1 MVTLQVGMNILNKKI
16 MDLIKLSFDDKCN
29 LVLSMHWILYSIL
42 IITVIFWIY
51 KAFKNKLMFH
61 KNIEID
67 SAEIGIQGQKI
78 KIRPN
83 YTNIDIA
90 YKIWVELNTR
100 KIGLEIDFEKDVIVE
115 IYKSWYQFF
124 GITRE
129 LIKGLPATKIRND
142 KSSKELIE
150 LSTKIL
156 NEGLRPHLTSWQ
168 AKFHKWYD
176 TAILK
181 DENKDFTPQQI
192 QKNYEEYEA
201 LKNDMSRINS
211 NLINYKNS
219 VYKLAFGE

>member
-1 MVTLQVGMNILNKKI
+1 
-16 MDLIKLSFDDKCN
+16 MDLFRLSFDDKCN
-29 LVLSMHWILYSIL
+29 LVLSMHWIFYTIL
-42 IITVIFWIY
+42 LIVAIIWIY

-78 KIRPN
+78 KIKPN
-83 YTNIDIA
+83 YTNVDIA

-124 GITRE
+124 GITRD

-142 KSSKELIE
+142 KSTKELIE

-168 AKFHKWYD
+168 AKFHKWYESEI
-176 TAILK
+176 TK
-181 DENKDFTPQQI
+181 DANKDLTPQQV
-192 QKNYEEYEA
+192 QQNYGEYEA
-201 LKNDMSRINS
+201 LKNDMKRINN
-211 NLINYKNS
+211 NLINYKDN
-219 VYKLAFGE
+219 VYKLAFG

>member
-1 MVTLQVGMNILNKKI
+1 
-16 MDLIKLSFDDKCN
+16 MDLVKLTFDDKYN
-29 LVLSMHWILYSIL
+29 LVLSMHWVLYSVL
-42 IITVIFWIY
+42 IIATLFWIY
-51 KAFKNKLMFH
+51 RAFRNKLMFH

-78 KIRPN
+78 KIKPN

-100 KIGLEIDFEKDVIVE
+100 KIGLAIDFDNDVIVE

-129 LIKGLPATKIRND
+129 LIKGLPATKLRND
-142 KSSKELIE
+142 KSTKELIE

-168 AKFHKWYD
+168 AKYHKWYD
-176 TAILK
+176 TAIQETGNTDL
-181 DENKDFTPQQI
+181 TPQQI
-192 QKNYEEYEA
+192 QKKYEEYQA
-201 LKNDMSRINS
+201 LKDDMTRIN
-211 NLINYKNS
+211 NHLINYKNS
-219 VYKLAFGE
+219 VYILAFGE

>member
-1 MVTLQVGMNILNKKI
+1 MEF
-16 MDLIKLSFDDKCN
+16 IKLYLDDKYN
-29 LVLSMHWILYSIL
+29 LVFSMHWIIYTVL
-42 IITVIFWIY
+42 IIVAVYLIY
-51 KAFKNKLMFH
+51 KAFNNKLMFN

-78 KIRPN
+78 KIKPN
-83 YTNIDIA
+83 FTNVDIA

-115 IYKSWYQFF
+115 IYKSWYEFF

-142 KSSKELIE
+142 KSTKELIE

-168 AKFHKWYD
+168 AEFHKWYN
-176 TAILK
+176 TAIANN
-181 DENKDFTPQQI
+181 ENENLTPQQVQ
-192 QKNYEEYEA
+192 QKYDEYEA
-201 LKNDMSRINS
+201 LKDDMRRIN
-211 NLINYKNS
+211 NHLISYKNS
-219 VYKLAFGE
+219 VYKLAFG

>member
-1 MVTLQVGMNILNKKI
+1 
-16 MDLIKLSFDDKCN
+16 MDLFRLSFDDKCN
-29 LVLSMHWILYSIL
+29 LVLSMHWIFYTIL
-42 IITVIFWIY
+42 LIVATISIY
-51 KAFKNKLMFH
+51 KVFKNKLMFH

-67 SAEIGIQGQKI
+67 SAEIGIKGQKI
-78 KIRPN
+78 KIKPN
-83 YTNIDIA
+83 YTNVDIA

-124 GITRE
+124 GITRD

-168 AKFHKWYD
+168 AKFHKWYN
-176 TAILK
+176 TAISDNANENLSPQQVQQKYDDYETLK
-181 DENKDFTPQQI
+181 D
-192 QKNYEEYEA
+192 
-201 LKNDMSRINS
+201 DMRRIN
-211 NLINYKNS
+211 NHLINYKNS
-219 VYKLAFGE
+219 VYKLAFD

>member
-1 MVTLQVGMNILNKKI
+1 
-16 MDLIKLSFDDKCN
+16 MDLFKLSFDDKCN
-29 LVLSMHWILYSIL
+29 LVLSTHWIFYSAL
-42 IITVIFWIY
+42 IILAIIWAS
-51 KAFKNKLMFH
+51 KALKNKLMFH

-67 SAEIGIQGQKI
+67 SAKIGVRGQKI
-78 KIRPN
+78 KIKPN
-83 YTNIDIA
+83 YTNVDIA

-100 KIGLEIDFEKDVIVE
+100 KIGLEIDFEEDVIVE

-142 KSSKELIE
+142 KSTKELIE

-176 TAILK
+176 MATA
-181 DENKDFTPQQI
+181 DNNNKNLTPQQV
-192 QKNYEEYEA
+192 QQNYDEYEA
-201 LKNDMSRINS
+201 LKDDMKRIN
-211 NLINYKNS
+211 NHLINYKNS
-219 VYKLAFGE
+219 VYKLAFG

>member
-1 MVTLQVGMNILNKKI
+1 
-16 MDLIKLSFDDKCN
+16 MDLFKLSFDDKYN
-29 LVLSMHWILYSIL
+29 LVFSMHWILYSIL
-42 IITVIFWIY
+42 VIAILFWIY
-51 KAFKNKLMFH
+51 RAFKNKLLFH

-78 KIRPN
+78 KIKPN

-100 KIGLEIDFEKDVIVE
+100 KIGLTIDFEKDVIVE

-129 LIKGLPATKIRND
+129 LIKGLSATKLRND

-156 NEGLRPHLTSWQ
+156 NECLRPHLTSWQ

-176 TAILK
+176 TEILK
-181 DENKDFTPQQI
+181 SENKDLTPQQI
-192 QKNYEEYEA
+192 QMKYREYEA
-201 LKNDMSRINS
+201 LKEDMRRINN
-211 NLINYKNS
+211 NLINYKIS

>member
-1 MVTLQVGMNILNKKI
+1 
-16 MDLIKLSFDDKCN
+16 MDLFKLSFDDKYN
-29 LVLSMHWILYSIL
+29 LVLSMHWIFYTVL
-42 IITVIFWIY
+42 IIVTVFGIY
-51 KAFKNKLMFH
+51 KAFKNKLLFH

-67 SAEIGIQGQKI
+67 SAEIGIQGHKI
-78 KIRPN
+78 KIKPN
-83 YTNIDIA
+83 YTNVDIA

-124 GITRE
+124 DITRE

-142 KSSKELIE
+142 KSTKELIE

-176 TAILK
+176 TAIANNK
-181 DENKDFTPQQI
+181 NENLTPQQV
-192 QKNYEEYEA
+192 QQRYDEYEA
-201 LKNDMSRINS
+201 LKDDMRRIN
-211 NLINYKNS
+211 NHLINYKNS
-219 VYKLAFGE
+219 VYKLAFG

>member
-1 MVTLQVGMNILNKKI
+1 
-16 MDLIKLSFDDKCN
+16 MDLFKLSFDDKYN
-29 LVLSMHWILYSIL
+29 LVLSMHWIFYSAL
-42 IITVIFWIY
+42 IILAIFWVY

-78 KIRPN
+78 KIKPN
-83 YTNIDIA
+83 YTNVDIA

-142 KSSKELIE
+142 KSTKELIE
-150 LSTKIL
+150 LSTRIL

-176 TAILK
+176 MAIT
-181 DENKDFTPQQI
+181 DNENKNLTPQQI
-192 QKNYEEYEA
+192 QQNYGEYEA
-201 LKNDMSRINS
+201 LKDDMKRIN
-211 NLINYKNS
+211 NHLISYKNS
-219 VYKLAFGE
+219 VYKLAFG

>member
-1 MVTLQVGMNILNKKI
+1 
-16 MDLIKLSFDDKCN
+16 MDLFKLSFDDKNN
-29 LVLSMHWILYSIL
+29 LVLSMHWIFYSAL
-42 IITVIFWIY
+42 IIVALFWVY
-51 KAFKNKLMFH
+51 KAFRNKLMFH

-78 KIRPN
+78 KIKPN
-83 YTNIDIA
+83 YTNVDIA

-142 KSSKELIE
+142 KSTKELIE

-156 NEGLRPHLTSWQ
+156 NEGLRPHLTAWQ

-176 TAILK
+176 MAIA
-181 DENKDFTPQQI
+181 DNENKNLTPQLVQ
-192 QKNYEEYEA
+192 QNYDEYEA
-201 LKNDMSRINS
+201 LKDDMRRIN
-211 NLINYKNS
+211 NHLISYKNN
-219 VYKLAFGE
+219 VYKLAFG

>member
-1 MVTLQVGMNILNKKI
+1 MI
-16 MDLIKLSFDDKCN
+16 MDFFKLSFDDKFN
-29 LVLSMHWILYSIL
+29 LVLSMHWIIYTIL
-42 IITVIFWIY
+42 VIVAIFWIY

-78 KIRPN
+78 KIKPN
-83 YTNIDIA
+83 YTNVDIA

-142 KSSKELIE
+142 KSTKELIE

-176 TAILK
+176 TEIKK
-181 DENKDFTPQQI
+181 DDNKNLSPQQVQ
-192 QKNYEEYEA
+192 QKYDEYEA
-201 LKNDMSRINS
+201 LKNDMSKINK
-211 NLINYKNS
+211 NLICYKNN
-219 VYKLAFGE
+219 VYKLAFG